1 VTRVDYGT
9 ERVFYRTP
17 RGDVQNARPVTL
29 DKYQKMMLEICRSVI
44 HIRHVELPRFN
55 VGDRLNNNLKLRVDY
70 MRNKIGKDDFKKVLQ
85 KKEKENMKRGELS
98 DIMGMYVSVMT
109 DIMYRVLGCSESVDS
124 VEMKE
129 QKEMNTIRLYTN
141 TLFETVSKTYHCKK
155 YEIDSAFQFN

>member
-1 VTRVDYGT
+1 
-9 ERVFYRTP
+9 
-17 RGDVQNARPVTL
+17 
-29 DKYQKMMLEICRSVI
+29 
-44 HIRHVELPRFN
+44 
-55 VGDRLNNNLKLRVDY
+55 
-70 MRNKIGKDDFKKVLQ
+70 
-85 KKEKENMKRGELS
+85 
-98 DIMGMYVSVMT
+98 MYVSVMT